1 MQLSKKPKTFSEIFI
16 AFLKFLSRFNSFAE
30 KDGSH
35 SLSISEINYSERG
48 AYLKFSMDPLQNIR
62 RQSTW

>member
-16 AFLKFLSRFNSFAE
+16 AFLKFLSRFNNFAE

-48 AYLKFSMDPLQNIR
+48 A
-62 RQSTW
+62 